1 MPPVTVTSV
10 HALTAAEEAA
20 VADLIASARA
30 HDGVD
35 APLHPAAPP
44 GDARPDD
51 ANYFLARRAGKVVG
65 VFNLVGYQETEGSG
79 LVHPDHRRTGIGRQL
94 IAAANAEVVRR
105 GFASWLLVCE
115 ATLPSGPRFAAAVG
129 GNREF
134 AEYRLI
140 LDPARLPAP
149 APTSALDCRLATPAD
164 ANDLAAIVAAAFGDP
179 LTEVRGWVS
188 ADFAH
193 DDRYWYIATLAQ
205 AAVGT
210 LRVRMIA
217 GEGTY
222 ITGFSIAPAYQNQ
235 RLGRQFLLTVLAHLR
250 TQGHPTILIEV
261 ETNNAPANALYRA
274 IGFDPLRTFEYFRV
288 EV

>member
-1 MPPVTVTSV
+1 MDHVDVTSA
-10 HALTAAEEAA
+10 HALGRAEDAA
-20 VADLIASARA
+20 VADLLAVARER
-30 HDGVD
+30 DGVA

-51 ANYFLARRAGKVVG
+51 ANYFLAYRAGVLVG

-79 LVHPDHRRTGIGRQL
+79 LVHPDHRRGGIGRRL
-94 IAAANAEVVRR
+94 VAAANAEVVRR
-105 GFASWLLVCE
+105 GFTSWLLVCE

-129 GNREF
+129 GKREF
-134 AEYRLI
+134 AEYRLL

-149 APTSALDCRLATPAD
+149 APTAALDCRIAVPAD

-193 DDRYWYIATLAQ
+193 ADRHWYIATLAQ
-205 AAVGT
+205 ASVGT
-210 LRVRMIA
+210 LRVRLIE

-235 RLGRQFLLTVLAHLR
+235 RLGRQFLLTVLARLR
-250 TQGHPTILIEV
+250 AEGHPTILIEV
-261 ETNNAPANALYRA
+261 ETNNAHANALYRA
-274 IGFDPLRTFEYFRV
+274 VGFDPLPTFEYFRV
-288 EV
+288 GV

>member
-1 MPPVTVTSV
+1 MQPVTVTSV
-10 HALTAAEEAA
+10 HALAPADDAA
-20 VADLIASARA
+20 VVGLLALAREC
-30 HDGVD
+30 DGVA

-51 ANYFLARRAGKVVG
+51 ANYFLARRAGALVG

-79 LVHPDHRRTGIGRQL
+79 LVHPDHRRRGIGRQL

-129 GNREF
+129 GNCEF
-134 AEYRLI
+134 AEYRLL

-149 APTSALDCRLATPAD
+149 APTSALDCRLATSAD
-164 ANDLAAIVAAAFGDP
+164 ATALAAIVAAAFGDP

-188 ADFAH
+188 ADFDHA
-193 DDRYWYIATLAQ
+193 DRYWYIASLAQ
-205 AAVGT
+205 APIGT
-210 LRVRMIA
+210 LRVRIIE

-235 RLGRQFLLTVLAHLR
+235 RLGRQLLLTVLARLR
-250 TQGHPTILIEV
+250 AEGHPTVLIEV
-261 ETNNAPANALYRA
+261 ETNNASANALYRA
-274 IGFDPLRTFEYFRV
+274 VGFDPLRTFEYYRV